1 MENLN
6 EILKNAIDNALINTH
21 TATIGRVV
29 KVNSTTIDVQPVI
42 NHVHNGIDVKLPIF
56 PKVPPVF
63 LQGGASY
70 DAHPIAVGDYC
81 LLIVVER
88 SYDAWYAGS
97 DEVRPPERRMH
108 DYSDTF
114 AIVGVNPLAKAI
126 SIPSTIVRKGNSTV
140 TGNYTH
146 RGDYDIT
153 GNVTINGNLTVNGDI
168 NCTGRLTVDNATI
181 AGIDFTGHVH
191 GGVQTGGSN
200 TGVAQ

>member
-6 EILKNAIDNALINTH
+6 EILKNAIANALINTH

-29 KVNSTTIDVQPVI
+29 KVNDMTIDVQPVI

-88 SYDAWYAGS
+88 AYDNWYAGS

-126 SIPSTIVRKGNSTV
+126 SIPSTIVRNGDSTV
-140 TGNYTH
+140 TGDYAHTGN
-146 RGDYDIT
+146 YDIT

-168 NCTGRLTVDNATI
+168 NCTGRLTVANATI
-181 AGIDFTGHVH
+181 AGINFASHVH

-200 TGVAQ
+200 TGAAQ